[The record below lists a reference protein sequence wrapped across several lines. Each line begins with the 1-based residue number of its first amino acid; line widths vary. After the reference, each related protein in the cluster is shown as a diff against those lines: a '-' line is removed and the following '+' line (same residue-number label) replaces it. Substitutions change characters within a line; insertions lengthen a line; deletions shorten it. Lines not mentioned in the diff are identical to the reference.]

1 MGESMRMIDVEK
13 LISYSDDVVEVLKDE
28 RDINNLTQC
37 FQHFNDLRS
46 HCDADSNE
54 VHRLLR
60 EYEEKI
66 EACKKKTEQ
75 AKLEAA
81 DGAEM
86 EYLQKEYQEELEK
99 ELLAAAGRDI
109 VTKDIS
115 RLRSGW
121 PMQDAFHAISQHTV
135 LSVLFLEHLI
145 SVLNQTRVTKSG
157 GKVGKRAVE
166 HGYSSVLAALV
177 LQLGSCH
184 GLATSGRHEP
194 LRALLT
200 AFKAFCECVG
210 DLEMGKILAR
220 DSEHNEKWINLIGDL
235 ADCISMKRPKEVL
248 RYLLSNAK
256 WWLAEYKFDGYKF
269 DGVTLMMYKISLIK

>member
-13 LISYSDDVVEVLKDE
+13 LISYSDDVVEVLKDK

-99 ELLAAAGRDI
+99 ERG
-109 VTKDIS
+109 
-115 RLRSGW
+115 
-121 PMQDAFHAISQHTV
+121 
-135 LSVLFLEHLI
+135 LEEEL
-145 SVLNQTRVTKSG
+145 
-157 GKVGKRAVE
+157 RAVSNE
-166 HGYSSVLAALV
+166 ITLA
-177 LQLGSCH
+177 
-184 GLATSGRHEP
+184 
-194 LRALLT
+194 
-200 AFKAFCECVG
+200 
-210 DLEMGKILAR
+210 
-220 DSEHNEKWINLIGDL
+220 
-235 ADCISMKRPKEVL
+235 
-248 RYLLSNAK
+248 
-256 WWLAEYKFDGYKF
+256 
-269 DGVTLMMYKISLIK
+269 